1 MDITTTL
8 TQEQVWGVQYVLQYV
23 VNPPIIAEN
32 EQITE
37 RNLDKEEADKEAL
50 KPLHTE
56 ESYIKFVIS
65 SAADDYYKQLLKYKK
80 DNALKMFEGMTAE
93 QQAALVAQLGIPNVL

>member
-23 VNPPIIAEN
+23 VNPAITAEN
-32 EQITE
+32 QQIAQ
-37 RNLDKEEADKEAL
+37 RNVGKQEADQEAL

-56 ESYIKFVIS
+56 ESYIQFVIN
-65 SAADDYYKQLLKYKK
+65 SAADDYYKQLLQYKK
-80 DNALKMFEGMTAE
+80 DNALKMFEGMTPE
-93 QQAALVAQLGIPNVL
+93 QQAALVTQLGIPDVL